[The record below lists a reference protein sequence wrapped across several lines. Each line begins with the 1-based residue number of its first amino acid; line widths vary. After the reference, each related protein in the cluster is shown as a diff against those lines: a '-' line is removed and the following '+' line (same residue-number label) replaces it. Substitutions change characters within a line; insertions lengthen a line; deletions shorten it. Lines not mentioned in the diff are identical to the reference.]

1 MHSIHSL
8 FIHPMNILGEKSY
21 VDLAFGRLD
30 TDSAM
35 ISYEIYS
42 TYFID
47 LFGFAT
53 VATRSERHVKA
64 QICSGDV
71 YNPYA

>member
-21 VDLAFGRLD
+21 VDLTFGRLD
-30 TDSAM
+30 RLDDDLVRDL
-35 ISYEIYS
+35 YS
-42 TYFID
+42 IYFID
-47 LFGFAT
+47 LFGFAI
-53 VATRSERHVKA
+53 VATRPERHVEA